1 MTHAREIPCSAR
13 YFAVAEP
20 AVTISFISA
29 AMPRPRRR
37 AAIRT
42 RVVGL
47 FVRNRMAFPMHRSV
61 SRLSAAPGVVFPPT
75 YSTPSRSKKK
85 QSNMSAI
92 TGTTPSLFFFRCL
105 LYPLLSAER
114 FL

>member
-29 AMPRPRRR
+29 AMPCPRRR
-37 AAIRT
+37 SAIRT

-47 FVRNRMAFPMHRSV
+47 FVRNRMAFPMLRSV
-61 SRLSAAPGVVFPPT
+61 SRLSAAAGVVFPPT

-92 TGTTPSLFFFRCL
+92 TGTTPSLFFF
-105 LYPLLSAER
+105 PVFIVSSFIGER